1 MPMLQIVEY
10 PHPALRYLSKP
21 LRRVDATLRAL
32 VARMF
37 ELMYEA
43 NGVGLAANQVNLPYR
58 LFVMNPT
65 GDPSGKDEEL
75 AVINPVLS
83 RRRGRSEADE
93 GCLSLPGLYA
103 PVARSEHIALS
114 GFTLTG
120 EPLRLE
126 LSGMKAR
133 IVQHETDHL
142 DGVLFID
149 KVSPEVRDD
158 LADELAGFERTFR
171 SRQQQGEIP
180 PDAAIVEQLRA
191 LEAERC

>member
-1 MPMLQIVEY
+1 MLHIVQY
-10 PHPALRYLSKP
+10 PHPALRYVSKP

-58 LFVMNPT
+58 VFVMNPT
-65 GDPSGKDEEL
+65 GDPSRKDEEL
-75 AVINPVLS
+75 AVVNPVLS

-103 PVARSEHIALS
+103 PVARPDRIVLS
-114 GFTLTG
+114 GFSLSG

-149 KVSPEVRDD
+149 KVSPEVRQE
-158 LADELAGFERTFR
+158 LADEIEGFQRTFR
-171 SRQQQGEIP
+171 GQQQRGEIP
-180 PDAAIVEQLRA
+180 PDAVLLEQLRA